1 LPLPDDKPSLADF
14 CQLQTL
20 IYTRPWQQALKLTKG
35 DNPISEIHGH
45 ITGLRASEISAA
57 ERLYRRRVPVDKILS
72 PELAKTMCQLSLEIR
87 RPIAVLVT
95 RRGLVQ
101 EVIIGTELMLSPMTM
116 AKFRAGS
123 RSLRGLRLIRTQLH
137 DQPLS
142 QELLTDLAFLRLDL
156 IGVLTVSADA
166 TPGNLYL
173 AHLLPPNVTGQLF
186 KILKG
191 SPFQHVAIPFDQFIE
206 ELEAELQLARA
217 HHAVGDGKESAL
229 LVSASPQGR
238 AEQEERLAELAE
250 LAMSA
255 GVTVIDR
262 MAQRTSAGHQRYLLG
277 SGKLKE
283 VLIQTLHKGADM
295 VILDQTLSPAQSRAI
310 SEMTDIKVI
319 DRTQLI
325 LDIFARRAHSRE
337 GKVQVELAQLHYLLP
352 RLSGKGTHLSRLGGG
367 IGTRGPGETKL
378 ETDRRR
384 IRDRITHLE
393 RELIQF
399 ARQQGQRR
407 ARRGR
412 HDLPV
417 ISLVGYT
424 NAGKSTLL
432 NVLTKSQVSA
442 ENRLFETLDTT
453 SRRLRFPQDRE
464 VIITD
469 TVGFIRDLPK
479 ELLGAFRTT
488 LEELR
493 EADLLLHVVDA
504 SAVDIDVQIT
514 AVISILEELRLG
526 DIPRLLVFN
535 KCDRL
540 PVNHVGPLCRR
551 YHAIGVSALQ
561 SDTLRPLLTQLEARV
576 RALPLEQD
584 RDGIASPD
592 NGLAVASLR

>member
-1 LPLPDDKPSLADF
+1 VLDRHLLR
-14 CQLQTL
+14 L
-20 IYTRPWQQALKLTKG
+20 IRKG
-35 DNPISEIHGH
+35 SVTISEIHGH
-45 ITGLRASEISAA
+45 ITGLRSSDLSAV
-57 ERLYRRRVPVDKILS
+57 ERLYRRRVPVDKVIS
-72 PELAKTMCQLSLEIR
+72 AELAKTMCQLSLEIR
-87 RPIAVLVT
+87 RPIGVLLT

-101 EVIIGTELMLSPMTM
+101 ETIIGTELTLSPTTM
-116 AKFRAGS
+116 AKFRAGT
-123 RSLRGLRLIRTQLH
+123 RSLRGLRLMRTQLH
-137 DQPLS
+137 DHPLS
-142 QELLTDLAFLRLDL
+142 QEILTDLAFLRLDL
-156 IGVLTVSADA
+156 IGVLSISPDGN
-166 TPGNLYL
+166 PGNMYL
-173 AHLLPPNVTGQLF
+173 AHLLPPNVTGHVF
-186 KILKG
+186 KILKAT
-191 SPFQHVAIPFDQFIE
+191 PFQQLSLPFDDFIQ
-206 ELEAELQLARA
+206 ELEGELQRARA

-238 AEQEERLAELAE
+238 AEQEERLVELAE
-250 LAMSA
+250 LATSA

-262 MAQRTSAGHQRYLLG
+262 MAQRTSDGHQRYLLG
-277 SGKLKE
+277 SGKMKE

-352 RLSGKGTHLSRLGGG
+352 RLSGKGTALSRLGGG

-393 RELIQF
+393 RELTHF
-399 ARQQGQRR
+399 ARQQDQRR
-407 ARRGR
+407 ARRGK
-412 HDLPV
+412 HALPV

-432 NVLTKSQVSA
+432 NLLTKSQVSA

-493 EADLLLHVVDA
+493 EADVLLHVVDA
-504 SAVDIDVQIT
+504 SAADIDVQIT
-514 AVISILEELRLG
+514 AVISILEELELD

-540 PVNHVGPLCRR
+540 PPDHIEPLCRR
-551 YHAIGVSALQ
+551 HHAIGISALQ
-561 SDTLRPLLTQLEARV
+561 AETLRPLLTQLEARIQTL
-576 RALPLEQD
+576 ATQLED
-584 RDGIASPD
+584 SAGSPSSD
-592 NGLAVASLR
+592 NGHAFATHP